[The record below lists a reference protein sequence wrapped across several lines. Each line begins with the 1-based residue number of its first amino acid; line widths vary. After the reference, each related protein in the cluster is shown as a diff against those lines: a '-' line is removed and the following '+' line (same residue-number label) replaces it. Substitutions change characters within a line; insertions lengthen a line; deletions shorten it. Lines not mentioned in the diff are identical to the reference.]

1 MNSLQ
6 WITDQISERLE
17 RAVYVEDGS
26 YRPLV
31 NSAQIGRIDDAR
43 VKALLDR
50 SATEEHL
57 RYFVGAGVSAAM
69 EPLRV
74 PASPEHGLL
83 ARVVVPVTSG
93 SHVLAR
99 VWLIDSPRL
108 EEDDLAWVLEAS
120 AGMRPYL
127 FDRNEQARRRT
138 EADGQLLQEIL
149 HVGQERREDL
159 FRQLFEEHDGSAAHR
174 ARACVLQF
182 TASPPDPD
190 HGGPEPLV
198 PVQPAEILGTLVAL
212 LESHKVAGH
221 QRGEELLILVSPRRP
236 GTSVLEP
243 VSGAARRAALLHRVG
258 VNAIGVGGA
267 LHSADGV
274 GASVRQAEYAARVA
288 RTVRGTEGE
297 ACWDTLGEY
306 RLFADLAWD
315 LDGVASLH
323 EGAAALVADHRTP
336 LAATLLAHLERE
348 GDVGGTAE
356 ALNVHRTTLYY
367 RLNRAREV
375 LGEDPAGSARF
386 RIHAALRL
394 AELAGLGT
402 PPPRGPGDQV
412 R

>member
-50 SATEEHL
+50 SVTEEHF
-57 RYFVGAGVSAAM
+57 RYFVDSGVSAAM

-74 PASPEHGLL
+74 PASTEHGLL

-108 EEDDLAWVLEAS
+108 EEDDLAWILEAS

-138 EADGQLLQEIL
+138 EADGQVLREIL
-149 HVGQERREDL
+149 HAGQDRREDL
-159 FRQLFEEHDGSAAHR
+159 FRRLYDDHHGSVAQQ

-182 TASPPDPD
+182 TPSSPDP
-190 HGGPEPLV
+190 GRGAPEPV
-198 PVQPAEILGTLVAL
+198 APVQPAEILDTLVAL
-212 LESHKVAGH
+212 LESHKVAGY
-221 QRGEELLILVSPRRP
+221 QRGDELLMLVSPRRP
-236 GTSVLEP
+236 DASVLEP

-258 VNAIGVGGA
+258 LDAIGLGGA

-274 GASVRQAEYAARVA
+274 GVSARQAAYAARVA
-288 RTVRGTEGE
+288 RRVGGSNGE

-306 RLFADLAWD
+306 RLFADVGWD

-336 LAATLLAHLERE
+336 LAATLLAYLERE
-348 GDVGGTAE
+348 GDVGVTAE

-367 RLNRAREV
+367 RIKRAREV

-386 RIHAALRL
+386 GIHAALRL
-394 AELAGLGT
+394 AELAGLCT
-402 PPPRGPGDQV
+402 PPPRGPAGQV